1 MDFVQRNDILDKI
14 MILLQC
20 VLAAII
26 IVSLKGIFLQFTH
39 LPRLFR
45 RSLSDGYVWLAT
57 FFATVMLDVHLGLIV
72 GAVLNV
78 LILLSVALN
87 PIIEV
92 TEETDFADLNLSPKY
107 YQDVHSKEGFA
118 TLKLYGDLN
127 FANAA
132 KTQTAIEGTLKN
144 LRSGC
149 IGAPKN
155 IAADEEDGIPSRR
168 ERQPTSKFF
177 LILDVSGL
185 SGIDSTGCN
194 TLVNVRNKLRK
205 TSVHLVLVG
214 PSGE

>member
-92 TEETDFADLNLSPKY
+92 
-107 YQDVHSKEGFA
+107 Q
-118 TLKLYGDLN
+118 
-127 FANAA
+127 
-132 KTQTAIEGTLKN
+132 
-144 LRSGC
+144 LR
-149 IGAPKN
+149 
-155 IAADEEDGIPSRR
+155 
-168 ERQPTSKFF
+168 
-177 LILDVSGL
+177 
-185 SGIDSTGCN
+185 
-194 TLVNVRNKLRK
+194 
-205 TSVHLVLVG
+205 
-214 PSGE
+214 